1 VAEAYLNAIGC
12 AVPANEVHGIF
23 AGYAPGLLSAPHDRR
38 LFGRMV
44 ERSGIER
51 RYSVLAPSH
60 GAGQLDDAGLYR
72 EGAFAGTGAR
82 MRVFTE
88 RAPDLGFRAALDLA
102 DDLHGIT
109 HLVCVTCTGFSA
121 PGLDLELTRR
131 LALKPSVERMQ
142 LGFMGC
148 YAAINALR
156 LARHLVRS
164 EPSARVLVICL
175 ELCTLHL
182 QDTPDLEQVLSFLI
196 FADGAAAALVTAEP
210 RGLRLL
216 GGSTAVVSEAADQ
229 ITWRIGDLGFDMG
242 LSGAVPATIGHCLPE
257 ALPELLAGRTENG
270 SSSAPRGSQTENGSS
285 SAPRGSRTENG
296 PCSGPRGSRTE
307 SGSSSAPRGSR
318 TESGSCCGPRDS
330 RTGNRSS
337 SAQRGSQPD
346 DIALWAIH
354 PGGRSVLD
362 AVERSLG
369 LGPDDLAWSRDVLRS
384 YGNMSS
390 ATVLFVLAAMLRAGA
405 RGPGCAMA
413 FGPGL
418 AIESLLFEG

>member
-1 VAEAYLNAIGC
+1 VAEAYLNAIGR
-12 AVPANEVHGIF
+12 AVPVNEVHGIF
-23 AGYAPGLLSAPHDRR
+23 AGYAPGLLSTPRDRR
-38 LFGRMV
+38 LFTRMV

-51 RYSVLAPSH
+51 RYSVLAPSR
-60 GAGQLDDAGLYR
+60 GTGQLDDAGLYR
-72 EGAFAGTGAR
+72 DGAFAGTAAR
-82 MRVFTE
+82 MRVFAE
-88 RAPDLGFRAALDLA
+88 RAPDLAFRAALDLD

-121 PGLDLELTRR
+121 PGLDLELIRQ
-131 LALKPSVERMQ
+131 LALEPSVERMQ

-164 EPSARVLVICL
+164 EPTARVLVVCL

-182 QDTPDLEQVLSFLI
+182 QEVDDLEQVLSFLI
-196 FADGAAAALVTAEP
+196 FADGAAAALVTGEP

-216 GGSTAVVSEAADQ
+216 GGSTAVVPEAADQ
-229 ITWRIGDLGFDMG
+229 ITWRIGDRGFDMG
-242 LSGAVPATIGHCLPE
+242 LSGEVPGTVGRHLPG
-257 ALPELLAGRTENG
+257 ALQELVAGGPRAG
-270 SSSAPRGSQTENGSS
+270 SSSAKRGSHM
-285 SAPRGSRTENG
+285 
-296 PCSGPRGSRTE
+296 
-307 SGSSSAPRGSR
+307 
-318 TESGSCCGPRDS
+318 RD
-330 RTGNRSS
+330 
-337 SAQRGSQPD
+337 
-346 DIALWAIH
+346 IKLWAVH

-369 LGPDDLAWSRDVLRS
+369 LGADDLAWSREVLRS

-390 ATVLFVLAAMLRAGA
+390 VTVLFVLEAMLRAGA
-405 RGPGCAMA
+405 SGPGCAMA